1 MLAISGHR
9 TRSAFQR
16 DDIMSERDLME
27 ATERRKAYING
38 QEQSVTGKVSGK
50 VIPFQQ
56 KEANRYVG

>member
-1 MLAISGHR
+1 
-9 TRSAFQR
+9 
-16 DDIMSERDLME
+16 MSERDLME